1 MTYVRKTRDEF
12 EIQGNYGHGWETV
25 VTEENAAVAR
35 EQLNIYNANEPRYPH
50 RIKKRMIYIKPEG
63 EVCYKLRVYKQ
74 TGFDKGNLD
83 HEEVFTTREE
93 METRYNELFNLKA
106 FALNPTAW
114 ELKNENWERILDI
127 KTGR

>member
-35 EQLNIYNANEPRYPH
+35 DRLNIDSTNEPQYF
-50 RIKKRMIYIKPEG
+50 MPEG

-74 TGFDKGNLD
+74 TGFDEGHLD

-93 METRYNELFNLKA
+93 METRYKEFFNPKA
-106 FALNPTAW
+106 FVLNPTAW
-114 ELKNENWERILDI
+114 ELKNGNWERLF
-127 KTGR
+127 GY